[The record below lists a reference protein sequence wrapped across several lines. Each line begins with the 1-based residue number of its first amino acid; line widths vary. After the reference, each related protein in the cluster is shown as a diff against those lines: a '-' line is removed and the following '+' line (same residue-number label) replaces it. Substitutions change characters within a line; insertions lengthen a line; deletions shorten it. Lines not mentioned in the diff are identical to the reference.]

1 MLAAQSLREDVM
13 TAFGA
18 FHWNELMTRD
28 IAKAKDFYK
37 KTLGWTYE
45 DMSMGDTMYGTYTM
59 INSGDQ
65 QVGGMFDIGG
75 PMFEGQPEAWF
86 TYIAVDDLD
95 KRLKKVKEA
104 GGSVMREPW
113 DVPGVGRIAIVQVPG
128 GATQGWMVPAEQP
141 G

>member
-1 MLAAQSLREDVM
+1 M
-13 TAFGA
+13 TAHGA

-28 IAKAKDFYK
+28 IEKAKEFYK

-45 DMSMGDTMYGTYTM
+45 DMPMGDMYGTYTI
-59 INSGDQ
+59 INSGGQ
-65 QVGGMFDIGG
+65 QVGGMFKMEGE
-75 PMFEGQPEAWF
+75 MFAGTAENWF

-95 KRLKKVKEA
+95 KRLKKLKEA
-104 GGSVMREPW
+104 GGEVKREPW
-113 DVPGVGRIAIVQVPG
+113 DVPGVGRIAIVADAG